1 MKKNFTGHLCI
12 YMLAAFLFTIT
23 AIFILQTVVNQSR
36 NTAESREKLM
46 EVREKLESNQEN
58 IERLTENLSADSLAK
73 TRAFADML
81 AQDPSIASSPER
93 LNEIKDLI

>member
-1 MKKNFTGHLCI
+1 MKKNFTRHLCL

-23 AIFILQTVVNQSR
+23 AIFILQTVANQKS
-36 NTAESREKLM
+36 NTAESRDELR

-58 IERLTENLSADSLAK
+58 IERLTENLSATSLAK

-81 AQDPSIASSPER
+81 AQDPPLLQVLR
-93 LNEIKDLI
+93 G